1 MKIVVDA
8 MCAEFGG
15 IRTYVEHLL
24 DQWGDFFPDDEL
36 HVLVPD
42 DSTLPTLDHT
52 RHIVRV
58 GRPSVLRR
66 PMAQTR
72 HVRRLV
78 RQVGPDAVLAT
89 LPSTTLLRPG
99 RPMATVIYDLR
110 HEMRPEQF
118 SRAKRWMRTISYGR
132 GYRTADG
139 LLAISQRSLDD
150 LHERHPQT
158 KRLPSA
164 VAYLGADHV
173 TAWPPASTN
182 GPAITF
188 AHHTN
193 KNVDL
198 ILDAWA
204 MLGATDGRV
213 PPLLILGVPGK
224 ERERLAQGIADRSL
238 GLTVQLAPFL
248 PDDEFV
254 RVMAEAEMIVFPS
267 DFEGFGLP
275 VAEGMRLG
283 KAVVIGPERATTE
296 VAGGHAF
303 IMDGWTPEALVRA
316 VQTAE
321 AMSDQQREAAR
332 RRGEAFT
339 WESTIRRTRA
349 TLDALARSSL
359 AVRLPDRQHGA

>member
-24 DQWGDFFPDDEL
+24 DQWGDFFPADEL

-42 DSTLPTLDHT
+42 DSTLPTFGHT
-52 RHIVRV
+52 RHSVRV
-58 GRPSVLRR
+58 GRPFAIRR
-66 PMAQTR
+66 PLAQTR

-78 RQVGPDAVLAT
+78 REVRPDTVLAT

-118 SRAKRWMRTISYGR
+118 SWARRWMRTISYGR

-150 LHERHPQT
+150 LHDRHPRT
-158 KRLPSA
+158 RRIPSA

-173 TAWPPASTN
+173 TAWPPARTN

-204 MLGATDGRV
+204 MLAATDGRV
-213 PPLLILGVPGK
+213 PPLLMLGVPGS
-224 ERERLAQGIADRSL
+224 ERERLTRSIADRSL
-238 GLTVQLAPFL
+238 GHVVELAPFL

-254 RVMAEAEMIVFPS
+254 RVMSEAEMIVFPS

-303 IMDGWTPEALVRA
+303 VMGGWTPEALVDAVRA
-316 VQTAE
+316 AE

-332 RRGEAFT
+332 RRGEVFT
-339 WESTIRRTRA
+339 WEATVRRTRA
-349 TLDALARSSL
+349 TLDALARSSCSC
-359 AVRLPDRQHGA
+359 R

>member
-8 MCAEFGG
+8 MCVVPGG

-24 DQWGDFFPDDEL
+24 GQWGDFFPDDEL
-36 HVLVPD
+36 HVLLPVS
-42 DSTLPTLDHT
+42 STLPTGDHT
-52 RHIVRV
+52 RHVVRV
-58 GRPSVLRR
+58 GRPSAMRR
-66 PMAQTR
+66 PWAQTR

-78 RQVGPDAVLAT
+78 REVRPDAVLAT

-99 RPMATVIYDLR
+99 CPIATVIYDLR

-118 SRAKRWMRTISYGR
+118 SRTKRWMRAVSYGR
-132 GYRTADG
+132 GYRIADG

-150 LHERHPQT
+150 LHERHPYT
-158 KRLPSA
+158 ERTPSA

-173 TAWPPASTN
+173 TAWPPPRTD

-198 ILDAWA
+198 VLDAWA
-204 MLGATDGRV
+204 LLATTDERV
-213 PPLLILGVPGK
+213 PPLMMLGVPDSMQ
-224 ERERLAQGIADRSL
+224 EHLSQGIADRRL
-238 GLTVQLAPFL
+238 GTAVQLAPFL

-275 VAEGMRLG
+275 VAEGLRLG

-303 IMDGWTPEALVRA
+303 VMNDWTPEALVEAVRA
-316 VQTAE
+316 ADVMTEHQRAE
-321 AMSDQQREAAR
+321 ARM
-332 RRGEAFT
+332 RGEAFT

-349 TLDALARSSL
+349 MLNALVLD
-359 AVRLPDRQHGA
+359 

>member
-1 MKIVVDA
+1 MRIVVDA

-42 DSTLPTLDHT
+42 DSTLPTPGHI
-52 RHIVRV
+52 RHVVHV
-58 GRPSVLRR
+58 GRPAAVRR
-66 PMAQTR
+66 PWAQTR

-78 RQVGPDAVLAT
+78 REVRPDCVLAT

-99 RPMATVIYDLR
+99 PPMATVIYDLR

-118 SRAKRWMRTISYGR
+118 SWSRRWMRRISYGR

-139 LLAISQRSLDD
+139 LLSISQRSLDD
-150 LHERHPQT
+150 LHERHPRT
-158 KRLPSA
+158 RRSLSV
-164 VAYLGADHV
+164 VAHLGADHV
-173 TAWPPASTN
+173 AAWPAARTD

-193 KNVDL
+193 KNADL
-198 ILDAWA
+198 VLDAWA
-204 MLGATDGRV
+204 GLAASGGRV
-213 PPLLILGVPGK
+213 PSLMMLGVPGS
-224 ERERLAQGIADRSL
+224 ERERLSQGIEHRGLADAVR
-238 GLTVQLAPFL
+238 LAPFL

-254 RVMAEAEMIVFPS
+254 RVMAEAEMIVFPT

-275 VAEGMRLG
+275 VAEGLRLG
-283 KAVVIGPERATTE
+283 KAVVIGPERATLE

-303 IMDGWTPEALVRA
+303 VMDGWTPAALVDAVRA
-316 VQTAE
+316 AE
-321 AMSDQQREAAR
+321 GMSDEQRTAAR
-332 RRGEAFT
+332 ERGETFT
-339 WESTIRRTRA
+339 WESTIRTTRSI
-349 TLDALARSSL
+349 LDALTNPRTA
-359 AVRLPDRQHGA
+359 A

>member
-1 MKIVVDA
+1 MRIVVDA

-15 IRTYVEHLL
+15 IRTYAEHLL
-24 DQWGDFFPDDEL
+24 DQWGEFFPDDEL
-36 HVLVPD
+36 HVLVPE
-42 DSTLPTLDHT
+42 DSTLPMPGHT
-52 RHIVRV
+52 RHAVRV
-58 GRPSVLRR
+58 GRPSAVRR
-66 PMAQTR
+66 PWAQTR

-78 RQVGPDAVLAT
+78 RQVRPDVVLAT

-99 RPMATVIYDLR
+99 PPMAMVLYDLR

-118 SRAKRWMRTISYGR
+118 TRAKRLMRRVSYGR

-139 LLAISQRSLDD
+139 MLSISQRSLDD
-150 LHERHPQT
+150 LYERHPHT
-158 KRLPSA
+158 RAIPSA
-164 VAYLGADHV
+164 VAHLGADHV
-173 TAWPPASTN
+173 TAWPAARTD

-198 ILDAWA
+198 VLNAWQSLVA
-204 MLGATDGRV
+204 AGGRT
-213 PPLLILGVPGK
+213 PRLLMLGVPGAQ
-224 ERERLAQGIADRSL
+224 RERLKQAIADR
-238 GLTVQLAPFL
+238 GLTDAVELAPFL

-283 KAVVIGPERATTE
+283 KAVVIGPERATIE

-303 IMDGWTPEALVRA
+303 VMKDWTADALADAVRA
-316 VQTAE
+316 AE
-321 AMSDQQREAAR
+321 AMTDEQRAAAR
-332 RRGEAFT
+332 GRGEEFT
-339 WESTIRRTRA
+339 WESTIRRTRGI
-349 TLDALARSSL
+349 LEAL
-359 AVRLPDRQHGA
+359 VERQNTGSR

>member
-1 MKIVVDA
+1 VRIVVDA

-24 DQWGDFFPDDEL
+24 DQWGDIFPDDEL

-42 DSTLPTLDHT
+42 GSTLPTRDHT
-52 RHIVRV
+52 RHAVRV
-58 GRPSVLRR
+58 GRPSAVGR
-66 PMAQTR
+66 PWAQTR

-78 RQVGPDAVLAT
+78 RETRPDAVLAT

-99 RPMATVIYDLR
+99 PPMATVIYDLR

-118 SRAKRWMRTISYGR
+118 SRARRWMRVVSYGR

-139 LLAISQRSLDD
+139 LLSISQRSLDD
-150 LHERHPQT
+150 LHERHPHT
-158 KRLPSA
+158 KRKLSA
-164 VAYLGADHV
+164 VAHLGADHV
-173 TAWPPASTN
+173 TAWPPARTD

-198 ILDAWA
+198 VLDAWE
-204 MLGATDGRV
+204 MLAASGGRV
-213 PPLLILGVPGK
+213 PALTMLGVPGS
-224 ERERLAQGIADRSL
+224 ERDRMTRGIADRRL
-238 GLTVQLAPFL
+238 GDVVRLAPFL

-303 IMDGWTPEALVRA
+303 VMDGWTPEALVGAVRA
-316 VQTAE
+316 AE
-321 AMSDQQREAAR
+321 AMTDQQRKEAR
-332 RRGEAFT
+332 QRGETFT
-339 WESTIRRTRA
+339 WEATIRRTRGV
-349 TLDALARSSL
+349 LESL
-359 AVRLPDRQHGA
+359 VNEPTPP